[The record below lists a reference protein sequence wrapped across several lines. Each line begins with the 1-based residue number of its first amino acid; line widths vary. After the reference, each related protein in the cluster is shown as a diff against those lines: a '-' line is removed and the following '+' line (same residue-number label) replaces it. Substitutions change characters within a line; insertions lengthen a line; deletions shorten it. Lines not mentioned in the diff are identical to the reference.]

1 MKKRMLVCFLLCLT
15 LCLSLAAVAG
25 AQGNEMTLGYVTDA
39 ASLFTEA
46 ELTALNDA
54 ATRVS
59 SEYHCVVYAI
69 LVDDYT
75 QYNPQGVEEC
85 AQGFYS
91 YYDLGYGDDRDGL
104 LLLLSLEDRDYALQ
118 DYGPNAANWFTD
130 SKLSR
135 LESSFLKY
143 FREDDWYGGVMAYI
157 EGAGQLLA
165 RSRQESQNTQNGQ
178 YGQYH
183 ESTLGL
189 GDGMDP
195 LTKLIIAIAPSS
207 AIALAVCQGFK
218 SQMKTAKE
226 RDTADE
232 YVVSGSARLRIKEDQ
247 FINRTRTVQV
257 IEQPRDH
264 GGGHGGSFGG
274 GAPNHSHSGKF

>member
-1 MKKRMLVCFLLCLT
+1 MKKRIAVSVLLCLV
-15 LCLSLAAVAG
+15 LCLSLAVTAG
-25 AQGNEMTLGYVTDA
+25 AQGSEMTLGYVTDA
-39 ASLFTEA
+39 AGLFTETQLA
-46 ELTALNDA
+46 ELNAV

-59 SEYHCVVYAI
+59 SEYHCAVYAI

-75 QYNPQGVEEC
+75 QYNPKGVEDC

-91 YYDLGYGDDRDGL
+91 YYDLGFGDDRDGL

-130 SKLSR
+130 SRLSR

-143 FREDDWYGGVMAYI
+143 FAEDDWYRGVLAYI
-157 EGAGQLLA
+157 QGAGQLLSA
-165 RSRQESQNTQNGQ
+165 AQQQSQSAP

-195 LTKLIIAIAPSS
+195 ITKLIVAIAPSS
-207 AIALAVCQGFK
+207 AIALAVCQSFK

-232 YVVSGSARLRIKEDQ
+232 YVVSGSARLRVKEDQ

-257 IEQPRDH
+257 IETQPRNP
-264 GGGHGGSFGG
+264 GGGHGGGFNGG
-274 GAPNHSHSGKF
+274 MPNHSHSGKF